1 APAAG
6 DAADRSLARRRGG
19 GDMTTIL
26 LAGGGTGGHVF
37 PLIAI
42 AEQLARWSPT
52 TSLRFVG
59 TARGLEARVIPAR
72 GWPLDLL
79 AIEPIK
85 GRAIAG
91 RIRAGAIAARAMVA
105 ATSLI
110 RLHRPALV
118 VSIGSYAAGP
128 VSLAAA
134 ALGVKVALV
143 EPNRVAGLT
152 QRLLSPLARR
162 IYVGFPEALA
172 GLGDKG
178 RAFGVPLR
186 AGFDPAPLA
195 AAKGRPVRVL
205 VTGGSQGAQAIN
217 ERMPEVVAALVGERK
232 ADVRVLHQ
240 AGRGHAE
247 ATRARYD
254 HALDR
259 SGNSPLIVEVVE
271 FIDDVP
277 AKLRDC
283 DLLIARAGAMT
294 CAEAC
299 AVGRPSVLIP
309 YPFAADD
316 HQAANADALARAG
329 AAIAIRQSDATIDAL
344 VAAIAPLVTDPA
356 RRLAMADAARARSV
370 PDAASCIARDL
381 LQLAAIPAARE
392 AAAAAPEVA

>member
-1 APAAG
+1 
-6 DAADRSLARRRGG
+6 
-19 GDMTTIL
+19 MTTII

-42 AEQLARWSPT
+42 AEQLARWSPS

-59 TARGLEARVIPAR
+59 TARGLEARVVPAR

-91 RIRAGAIAARAMVA
+91 RLRAGAIAARATIE
-105 ATSLI
+105 ATALI
-110 RLHRPALV
+110 REHRPALV

-152 QRLLSPLARR
+152 QRLLSPVARR
-162 IYVGFPEALA
+162 VYVGFPEALA
-172 GLGDKG
+172 RLGNKG

-186 AGFDPAPLA
+186 AGFDPSPLEA
-195 AAKGRPVRVL
+195 STDRPIRIL

-217 ERMPEVVAALVGERK
+217 ERMPEVVSRLVTSRK
-232 ADVRVLHQ
+232 ATVRVLHQ

-247 ATRARYD
+247 ALRAKYD
-254 HALDR
+254 EALDR
-259 SGNSPLIVEVVE
+259 SGNSRSIVEVTE

-277 AKLRDC
+277 ARLREC

-299 AVGRPSVLIP
+299 AVGRPSLLIP

-316 HQAANADALARAG
+316 HQAANADALAKAG
-329 AAIAIRQSDATIDAL
+329 AAIALRQSDATTDAL
-344 VAAIAPLVTDPA
+344 VSAIAPLLENAALRV
-356 RRLAMADAARARSV
+356 AMADAARSRSV
-370 PDAASCIARDL
+370 PEAACRIARDL
-381 LQLAAIPAARE
+381 LQLAAIPAAND
-392 AAAAAPEVA
+392 AAHAAPEVA